1 MSKQGATI
9 KGVKGLG
16 LQLKGN
22 APADSNKLIRKDQL
36 NNWYY
41 VDNVA
46 AGISSYP
53 DNRIMTYEDL
63 ISASFVKPAKPFYT
77 YDVTRSGIP
86 GALERYFTYVG
97 SDFQTY
103 TIQQDA
109 YGYVGNFCMQE
120 DSYKNNSYGLYTIT
134 QVSVCYPYYGAYP
147 QPYLNNCCL
156 YFNNLGSYS
165 VSDVK
170 IYQLISVDNIKQDYT
185 TYIGGASFLA
195 AIPGLNFLWGAA
207 SLLVIIGGVVY
218 GNGTH
223 LSNQLRYAGSGGYTN
238 GLACLTTYGS
248 SAGTPQYYIAYKVKN
263 SSGTIVAAFGYGS
276 GESTPPGLTSSCVA
290 SGTGYSTAATWT
302 STGTTACVSCANIA
316 VYRDTNSFSATA
328 GKYKVNTN
336 GAVVTGDPTSACDTT
351 ANWTYQYKN
360 CLACINRDIFKD
372 TNPCSATAGQY
383 KINTDGTPSATI
395 ITNTGACNTTQ
406 SWEDNGTVICIGCSN
421 VTVYRNNNAC
431 SGDYHFYRYTNPT
444 TSATITQESD
454 PSGTACDT
462 SPNWV
467 LKYYNC
473 SSCITRSVERDE
485 NPCSDSYLGYTVNH
499 GVNVGT
505 TAPSN
510 TGACSACC
518 GQSTTRVWTA
528 TGEVRCVDCV
538 SQIEQK
544 QTNICATGYN
554 TLRWINGG
562 SNCSTTAHWVVLF
575 GTYECVGCDQYFVEV
590 DDNSCSGT
598 YTNTRRGSLRF
609 ANTANCGDCCGS
621 GVNTTPDWTILFG
634 SYSCSGCNKYYNEVD
649 LNSCSSTANQVRMS
663 SLLVESNSS
672 YCCTPVNNCIRYQIT
687 DYGWVS
693 YTDCL
698 DHEIY
703 EYHYPNDT
711 ICATSIWSGY
721 GYQLGDCDGYVPYQ
735 P

>member
-9 KGVKGLG
+9 KGIKGLG

-22 APADSNKLIRKDQL
+22 APADSNKLIRKDEL
-36 NNWYY
+36 NSWYY

-63 ISASFVKPAKPFYT
+63 ISASFVKPAVPFYT

-86 GALERYFTYVG
+86 GALDRYFTYIG
-97 SDFQTY
+97 SDLQSH

-120 DSYKNNSYGLYTIT
+120 DSYKNNSYGVYTIT
-134 QVSVCYPYYGAYP
+134 QVSICYAYYGAYP

-170 IYQLISVDNIKQDYT
+170 IYQLISVDNIKQDFT

-223 LSNQLRYAGSGGYTN
+223 LSNQLKYAGTGGYTN
-238 GLACLTTYGS
+238 GVACLTTYGS
-248 SAGTPQYYIAYKVKN
+248 AAGTPQYYIAYKVKN
-263 SSGTIVAAFGYGS
+263 SGGTVVAAFGYGS
-276 GESTPPGLTSSCVA
+276 GEATPPGLTSSCVA

-302 STGTTACVSCANIA
+302 SNGTTACVSCANIT

-328 GKYKVNTN
+328 GKYKVDTN
-336 GAVVTGDPTSACDTT
+336 GAVVTSDPTSACNTT
-351 ANWTYQYKN
+351 PNWIYQYKN
-360 CLACINRDIFKD
+360 CLACVNRDIFRD
-372 TNPCSATAGQY
+372 TNPCSATYLQY
-383 KINTDGTPSATI
+383 KINTDGTPSATV
-395 ITNTGACNTTQ
+395 ITNTGACNTAQ
-406 SWEDNGTVICIGCSN
+406 SWEDNDTVRCIDCTN

-431 SGDYHFYRYTNPT
+431 SADYHFYRYTNAS

-454 PSGTACDT
+454 PSTPVCVT
-462 SPNWV
+462 SANWV
-467 LKYYNC
+467 FQHYNC
-473 SSCITRSVERDE
+473 NGCTTRSVERDM
-485 NPCSDSYLGYTVNH
+485 NPCSSTYHKYTVNH

-505 TAPSN
+505 TMPVN
-510 TGACSACC
+510 TGACNTA
-518 GQSTTRVWTA
+518 QVWTA
-528 TGEVRCVDCV
+528 TGEGRCLDCV
-538 SQIEQK
+538 SQIEQQ
-544 QTNICATGYN
+544 QTNSCASGYN
-554 TLRWINGG
+554 TLRWVNGG
-562 SNCSTTAHWVVLF
+562 TDCDGTCCGQSTTA
-575 GTYECVGCDQYFVEV
+575 
-590 DDNSCSGT
+590 
-598 YTNTRRGSLRF
+598 
-609 ANTANCGDCCGS
+609 
-621 GVNTTPDWTILFG
+621 DWTLNFG
-634 SYSCSGCNKYYNEVD
+634 SFTCSGCDKYYNEVD
-649 LNSCSSTANQVRMS
+649 LNNCSPTAGNVRISSTIA
-663 SLLVESNSS
+663 ESNST
-672 YCCTPVNNCIRYQIT
+672 YCCAPATCYQYNVN
-687 DYGWVS
+687 DYGWVY

-698 DHEIY
+698 GHFYSQYMNPWDSF
-703 EYHYPNDT
+703 
-711 ICATSIWSGY
+711 CATSVSANY
-721 GYQLGDCDGYVPYQ
+721 VYSSGDCGNLPQ